1 MTRASIELDL
11 SRARPRVNRRGL
23 ILLALGIAVAA
34 LVVLDYRANSAQ
46 RAALELRLDPS
57 PGTRIA
63 RKPDKAAERAAQD
76 VRAASTELMAP
87 WSRLLQELELASA
100 DTGGSVAVLGV
111 EPDREKRQVRVLAE
125 ARTLDVA
132 LAYVKRLQESEA
144 LRYPMLESHEVQAKD
159 PQRPVRFQLRADWN
173 AAR

>member
-1 MTRASIELDL
+1 MTRACIELDL
-11 SRARPRVNRRGL
+11 SRTKPRLNRRGL
-23 ILLALGIAVAA
+23 VLLVFGIAGVA
-34 LVVLDYRANSAQ
+34 LVVMDYRGSFAR

-57 PGTRIA
+57 PITRIA
-63 RKPDKAAERAAQD
+63 RKPDKAAERALQD
-76 VRAASTELMAP
+76 VRTASGELMTP

-111 EPDREKRQVRVLAE
+111 EPDRDKHQVRVLAE

-159 PQRPVRFQLRADWN
+159 PQR
-173 AAR
+173 